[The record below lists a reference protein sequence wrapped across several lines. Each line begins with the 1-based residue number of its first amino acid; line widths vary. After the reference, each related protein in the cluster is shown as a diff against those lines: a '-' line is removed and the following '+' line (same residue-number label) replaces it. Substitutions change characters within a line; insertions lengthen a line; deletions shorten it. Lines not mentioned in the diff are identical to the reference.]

1 MRRNAVGFIIGFA
14 FMCGLIMLA
23 GCSTNPVSDNI
34 LSTARAQAHVE
45 ATRLMCKADTI
56 SCVGTIDDK
65 GWSITS
71 TSKF

>member
-1 MRRNAVGFIIGFA
+1 MRRNAIGFIIGIGLA
-14 FMCGLIMLA
+14 IGMAVLSGCG
-23 GCSTNPVSDNI
+23 GNQVSEQI

-45 ATRLMCKADTI
+45 ATRRMCTDKTL
-56 SCVGTIDDK
+56 SCAGTIDDE